1 MYSASMPKPQP
12 KSKSKSPVRKHSG
25 IRQSGPK
32 KGTLKKGYKYVAG
45 EVNMNGKPKI
55 VKVACK

>member
-1 MYSASMPKPQP
+1 MYSASKP
-12 KSKSKSPVRKHSG
+12 KSKSPVRKHSG

-32 KGTLKKGYKYVAG
+32 KGTLKKGYKYAPG
-45 EVNMNGKPKI
+45 EVNVNGKAKI